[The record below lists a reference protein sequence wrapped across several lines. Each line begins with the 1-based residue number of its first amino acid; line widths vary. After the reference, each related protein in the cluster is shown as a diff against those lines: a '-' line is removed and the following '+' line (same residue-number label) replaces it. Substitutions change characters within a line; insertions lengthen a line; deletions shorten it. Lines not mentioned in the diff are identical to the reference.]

1 MHSCFGKFCNLLL
14 VMSDQVF
21 VSAQFAMFGKK
32 VQFSSYIVQ
41 CAVLNVQCAICNNK
55 FGVSS
60 PQFTG
65 MKSIT
70 QDCVYH
76 QRVNYSHQV
85 LASCEAERSW
95 GRPQVIFFLLLLF
108 HLLPFL
114 LFFFLYIFSCSSL
127 PSLPSSLFSWFLLL
141 VLLLVP
147 PTEYFHN

>member
-1 MHSCFGKFCNLLL
+1 MHNLQCL
-14 VMSDQVF
+14 
-21 VSAQFAMFGKK
+21 ACK

-41 CAVLNVQCAICNNK
+41 SAVLNVQCAICNNK
-55 FGVSS
+55 FAVSS

-65 MKSIT
+65 MKSIP
-70 QDCVYH
+70 QDCDYH
-76 QRVNYSHQV
+76 QRVNYSPPV

-127 PSLPSSLFSWFLLL
+127 PSLPLPPTLFPPLFLLINL
-141 VLLLVP
+141 ADPALQSPL
-147 PTEYFHN
+147 